1 QAFNYAVDRTALVN
15 LFGGPVLASP
25 ACQVLPPGFPGY
37 QPFCLYTKDPG
48 EKWSA
53 PDMDKAKQL
62 VTESGTA
69 GQEVVIISEDYATSK
84 NIGQYL
90 QSVLNELGYKASV
103 KALPRNI
110 QYTYV
115 QNTNN
120 KMQVGISQ
128 WYQDYPAASDFLNIL
143 FGCDSFHP
151 GSDSSANLPGFCDK
165 KIDAQMKHALRT
177 ALEDE
182 PAANKEWAKIDKQVT
197 DAAPMA
203 TLFTPKHI
211 DFVSKRVG
219 NFTFSK
225 QFYWL
230 VSQSW
235 VQ

>member
-1 QAFNYAVDRTALVN
+1 V
-15 LFGGPVLASP
+15 
-25 ACQVLPPGFPGY
+25 
-37 QPFCLYTKDPG
+37 
-48 EKWSA
+48 
-53 PDMDKAKQL
+53 
-62 VTESGTA
+62 
-69 GQEVVIISEDYATSK
+69 SEDYATAK

-110 QYTYV
+110 QYTYI

-120 KMQVGISQ
+120 KTQVSVSQ

-151 GSDSSANLPGFCDK
+151 GSDSSINIAGFCDK
-165 KIDAQMKHALRT
+165 KIDGEMHRALR
-177 ALEDE
+177 LEQTNE
-182 PAANKEWAKIDKQVT
+182 EAANALWASIDKQVT

-203 TLFTPKHI
+203 TMFTPKHI

-219 NFTFSK
+219 NFVFSK